1 MIRNNLQNKGFIN
14 SKGFVMFDPIHRNI
28 MREMNKKKKKIISE
42 EEMKNKVMSSIN
54 GIDVPGNIKD
64 KEIDSK
70 KLAKS
75 KNFPT
80 KIKLPINKE
89 LALMQRA
96 QTKKRERKREK
107 GQCYYLSYLKKCH
120 QMKQIKKPKK

>member
-1 MIRNNLQNKGFIN
+1 
-14 SKGFVMFDPIHRNI
+14 
-28 MREMNKKKKKIISE
+28 
-42 EEMKNKVMSSIN
+42 MKNKVMSSIN

-89 LALMQRA
+89 LALMQS
-96 QTKKRERKREK
+96 TKKKHN
-107 GQCYYLSYLKKCH
+107 KKKH
-120 QMKQIKKPKK
+120 KANSMDGNIGENNNNSGNMNGGDE